1 MNRSQSCLHQTGSMG
16 VLTASHEE
24 TAAHLSDVIE
34 AELSAVR
41 RSRIERHLRR
51 CEGCRALLR
60 SLTSTVERLR
70 DLSRRD
76 VPANPGLAEQVV
88 AQLRAEP
95 AS

>member
-1 MNRSQSCLHQTGSMG
+1 MG
-16 VLTASHEE
+16 VLTASHDE
-24 TAAHLSDVIE
+24 TAAHLSDVIDD
-34 AELSAVR
+34 ELRAIR

-60 SLTSTVERLR
+60 SLASTVERLR

-76 VPANPGLAEQVV
+76 VPPNPALAARVV
-88 AQLRAEP
+88 AQLREEP

>member
-1 MNRSQSCLHQTGSMG
+1 MG
-16 VLTASHEE
+16 ILTASHDE
-24 TAAHLSDVIE
+24 TAAYLSDVIDD
-34 AELSAVR
+34 ELRRIR
-41 RSRIERHLRR
+41 RSRIERHLRG

-76 VPANPGLAEQVV
+76 VPASPRFTERVV
-88 AQLRAEP
+88 AQLRQEA